1 MNDCQ
6 LTIVIPA
13 RDEADRL
20 GGCLDA
26 LLAQDG
32 DEAVRIV
39 VVANGCRDN
48 TAQLA
53 RDRADALRERGH
65 QIVVL
70 DLAQAGKPAALNA
83 GDRHADGCRI
93 YLDADAALAP
103 DAVAVMHRALH
114 ADGAAPRLVSPRP
127 RFTLA
132 EPRPRLGS
140 GSRSGKPGSAAGAG
154 RLAAG
159 YFAVWSQLPAV
170 RGQVIGGGCYAVNAA
185 GRQRWRDFPPLVA
198 DDAFV
203 RGQFAPAE
211 RQLVESEFV
220 TAFPDRERLVRVV
233 RRWRA
238 GNRELALSGH
248 GKPGAGVLRN
258 LALVARRPSLWR
270 HIPAFIYVLTLTRA
284 PSGQDDRSPAW
295 TR

>member
-1 MNDCQ
+1 MNDC
-6 LTIVIPA
+6 LITIVIPA

-26 LLAQDG
+26 LLAQDC

-39 VVANGCRDN
+39 VVANGCRDD

-70 DLAQAGKPAALNA
+70 NLAQAGKPAALNA

-132 EPRPRLGS
+132 GPASGPGPR
-140 GSRSGKPGSAAGAG
+140 SAAGAS

-170 RGQVIGGGCYAVNAA
+170 RDQVIGGGCYAVNAA
-185 GRQRWRDFPPLVA
+185 GRRRWRDFPPLVA
-198 DDAFV
+198 DDGFV
-203 RGQFAPAE
+203 REQFTPAE

-220 TAFPDRERLVRVV
+220 TSFPDRERLIRVV

-238 GNRELALSGH
+238 GNRELSLSGH
-248 GKPGAGVLRN
+248 GTPSAGTLRN
-258 LALVARRPSLWR
+258 LALVARRPSLWQ
-270 HIPAFIYVLTLTRA
+270 HVPAFIYVLALTRA
-284 PSGQDDRSPAW
+284 PSRQEDLSPAW